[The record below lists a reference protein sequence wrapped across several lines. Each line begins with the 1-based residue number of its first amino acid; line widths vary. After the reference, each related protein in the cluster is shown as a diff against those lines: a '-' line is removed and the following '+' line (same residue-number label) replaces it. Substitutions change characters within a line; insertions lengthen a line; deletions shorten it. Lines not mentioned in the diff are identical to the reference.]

1 MNQAAVTTVATTPV
15 DGRVPVWSAAVRLC
29 HWGLAGCVVFDW
41 FFDDGGPVHRWVGYA
56 AAAFVLL
63 RWAVGLRQTG
73 AARLRDML
81 PSLRGTLAYT
91 RLVLQG
97 GAPRHAGHDPLGL
110 WMVWLLWA
118 LVLALGVTGWMSRL
132 DAFWGDET
140 LDLLHALLA
149 DALAIAVL
157 LHLAGVLLMSW
168 QWRENLPWAMVIGR
182 KRPLQQGADT
192 EPR

>member
-1 MNQAAVTTVATTPV
+1 MNQAAVTTAAAAP

-29 HWGLAGCVVFDW
+29 HWALAGCVVFDW
-41 FFDDGGPVHRWVGYA
+41 FYDDGGPVHRWVGYA
-56 AAAFVLL
+56 AAAIVLL
-63 RWAVGLRQTG
+63 RLVLGLLQGG
-73 AARLRDML
+73 AARLRPMR
-81 PSLRGTLAYT
+81 PSLRGTLAYLGPLA
-91 RLVLQG
+91 RGQ
-97 GAPRHAGHDPLGL
+97 APRHAGHDPLGL

-118 LVLALGVTGWMSRL
+118 LVLALGITGWMSRL

-149 DALAIAVL
+149 DALAVAVL

-168 QWRENLPWAMVIGR
+168 QWRENLPWAMVTGR
-182 KRPLQQGADT
+182 KQPLQHGADK